1 MSAIL
6 CTIKI
11 SSFLLYTVCITH
23 IYKKKRKERQERT
36 GRALYEL
43 SHYLYLGTNQD
54 RLISGS
60 HRDGGGARCY
70 TRHYKPRRSIV
81 SCSSCCSRVPLSPA
95 SFGLEADLQ
104 TATRLNPAFPYVSG
118 EGALFRLNALTFP
131 PRPASFSSACSGYLL
146 RWKGSRNVRPCVRI

>member
-1 MSAIL
+1 MSTVYIYMSAIL
-6 CTIKI
+6 CTRKM

-81 SCSSCCSRVPLSPA
+81 SCSSCCSRVPGSLSLWHLLA
-95 SFGLEADLQ
+95 SRLTCRPPPDLI
-104 TATRLNPAFPYVSG
+104 PHS
-118 EGALFRLNALTFP
+118 LTFQERGP
-131 PRPASFSSACSGYLL
+131 YSD
-146 RWKGSRNVRPCVRI
+146 